1 MPRSR
6 RISVPITLTTFLVVM
21 TVSLT
26 VGWQI
31 LVAREF
37 GALVEGFTAIHW
49 ALAIVGSLFFVA
61 IITAAI
67 LQTVWLV
74 QEIRTNQRQQNFI
87 DAVTHELHTPL
98 ASLRLYLDT
107 LRTKPLDE
115 PRRHEFLD
123 IMTEDLERL
132 QRTIDQ
138 ILGAARTEVRRMRGP
153 ALDLV
158 SLLGECATEARAK
171 HGLDEDAISLRVP
184 ERAWIR
190 GDLEQ
195 LRVAFRNLIENA
207 IRYAGPKIHVDIA
220 IRPISARK
228 VEVEVADQGQGIPS
242 SSLRGIFLR
251 FQRLKHDGMRA
262 SLGLGLGLYIVRNVV
277 RAHGGSVRAESE
289 GEGCGARFIVTLPG
303 QLDGSAHPAG

>member
-98 ASLRLYLDT
+98 ASLRLYLET
-107 LRTKPLDE
+107 LSEKDLDE
-115 PRRHEFLD
+115 QQRREFLG
-123 IMTEDLERL
+123 IMGEDVERL

-138 ILGAARTEVRRMRGP
+138 VLNAARTERRASREQVDLG
-153 ALDLV
+153 ALLR
-158 SLLGECATEARAK
+158 ECVTDARER
-171 HGLDEDAISLRVP
+171 HGLEDEHVRLALTDGARV
-184 ERAWIR
+184 R
-190 GDLEQ
+190 GDEVQ

-207 IRYAGPKIHVDIA
+207 IRCSRDPVDVDVVVRA
-220 IRPISARK
+220 SSSRR
-228 VEVEVADQGQGIPS
+228 VEVEVADQGMGIPPS
-242 SSLRGIFLR
+242 ALGRVFQR
-251 FQRLKHDGMRA
+251 FQRFSQESGFP
-262 SLGLGLGLYIVRNVV
+262 GLGLGLYIVRNVV
-277 RAHGGSVRAESE
+277 KAHGGSVRAESE
-289 GEGCGARFIVTLPG
+289 GEGTGSRFIVTLPG
-303 QLDGSAHPAG
+303 QLDGRAHTTR